1 MVGAGVGAASMGLRP
16 VVELQFADFV
26 ITAGDEI
33 FFKAGMW
40 RYMHGG
46 AHTIPLVVRAP
57 SGGSGFGPEHSACPE
72 AFIMHAPGLLCAVPS
87 TPADAKAL
95 LKQAIRLDN
104 PVIYFEH
111 KLLYQMRG
119 EVPDGE
125 VLTPFGKAV
134 VRREG
139 EAVTIVAWQDMLR
152 RSLAAAE
159 RLSQEGI
166 EVEIVDPRTLNP
178 FDRETIIESV
188 KKTGACIVVEEAYR
202 TLGVGAE
209 IGALLLEEALPYL
222 DKPFKR
228 LAIPDVPIPTS
239 QHLVDAIVPSADDIY
254 RAVKELAD

>member
-1 MVGAGVGAASMGLRP
+1 
-16 VVELQFADFV
+16 
-26 ITAGDEI
+26 
-33 FFKAGMW
+33 
-40 RYMHGG
+40 
-46 AHTIPLVVRAP
+46 
-57 SGGSGFGPEHSACPE
+57 
-72 AFIMHAPGLLCAVPS
+72 
-87 TPADAKAL
+87 
-95 LKQAIRLDN
+95 
-104 PVIYFEH
+104 
-111 KLLYQMRG
+111 MRG
-119 EVPDGE
+119 EVADGE
-125 VLTPFGKAV
+125 ILTPFGKAV

-209 IGALLLEEALPYL
+209 IGALLVEEVLPYL

-239 QHLVDAIVPSADDIY
+239 QHLVDAIVPSVDDIY